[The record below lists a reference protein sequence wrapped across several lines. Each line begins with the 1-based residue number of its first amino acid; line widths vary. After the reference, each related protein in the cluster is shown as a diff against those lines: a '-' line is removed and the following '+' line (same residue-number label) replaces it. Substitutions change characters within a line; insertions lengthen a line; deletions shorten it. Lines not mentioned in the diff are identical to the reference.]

1 MEKTKESI
9 QRLQSIYSQES
20 FKQAKPEGNEICV
33 FKVQTGNYKLKSQ
46 TRDVFKFYFST
57 I

>member
-9 QRLQSIYSQES
+9 QRLQSTYSQES
-20 FKQAKPEGNEICV
+20 FKQAKPEGNETCV